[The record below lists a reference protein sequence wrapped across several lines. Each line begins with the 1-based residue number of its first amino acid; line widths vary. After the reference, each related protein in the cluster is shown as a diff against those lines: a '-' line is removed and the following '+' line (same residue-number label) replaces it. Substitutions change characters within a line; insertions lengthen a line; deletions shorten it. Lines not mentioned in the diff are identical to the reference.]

1 MLPCISLAVTIARY
15 VRPVAL
21 QLLDHFIFLE
31 NDACSS
37 AMRALRSSTAHPFV
51 ISVHVRRGD
60 NVRVHNGPSITRAV
74 HPDYVQRAVGRV
86 LNRLASVGAAQPVLA
101 LLFSDGAYD
110 LQWCATYINLSIPTV
125 IPSYAIDPRTS
136 QSYLVGFNV
145 TGCGNGGAPR
155 WCEIGRILPSQH
167 ESMLS
172 SSSSRFGG
180 DAADLCLMSLCDS
193 WVLSP
198 STFGWWGAWLGSQ
211 RLTHQ
216 MHSVVLPFPW
226 FNSVHAT
233 TGRLDASGLIWDHR
247 WEWLDLDSAQDIL
260 RSTGDDASIEFRRPD
275 GGWRW
280 NSSTGLFDFRFYVWS
295 AYGGG
300 VNFFI
305 DDVLIGG
312 PYPPFQDI
320 KLQFY
325 RGIMASGKRVL
336 FTPINHLFV
345 QSLTLN

>member
-1 MLPCISLAVTIARY
+1 MLPSIPLALTIARY

-21 QLLDHFIFLE
+21 QLLDHFVFLE

-37 AMRALRSSTAHPFV
+37 AMRALRSSTGHPFI

-74 HPDYVQRAVGRV
+74 HPAYIQRAVSRI
-86 LNRLASVGAAQPVLA
+86 LHRLALVGTKEPVLA
-101 LLFSDGAYD
+101 LLFSDGAND
-110 LQWCATYINLSIPTV
+110 LDWCATYINLSIPTV

-136 QSYLVGFNV
+136 QSHLVGFNV
-145 TGCGNGGAPR
+145 TGCGNGIWPR
-155 WCEIGRILPSQH
+155 WCEIGRNLLSQPQ
-167 ESMLS
+167 SMVS
-172 SSSSRFGG
+172 SSSSLFGG
-180 DAADLCLMSLCDS
+180 DGAHLCLMSLCDS

-198 STFGWWGAWLGSQ
+198 STFGWWGAWLGTQ
-211 RLTHQ
+211 RLSHQ
-216 MHSVVLPFPW
+216 AHSVVLPFPW

-247 WEWLDLDSAQDIL
+247 WEWLELDAAQEIL
-260 RSTGDDASIEFRRPD
+260 FSTSDDATIEFRRPD
-275 GGWRW
+275 DGWRW
-280 NSSTGLFDFRFYVWS
+280 NSSMGTFEFRFYVWS

-305 DDVLIGG
+305 DDVLVGG

-320 KLQFY
+320 KLQFH
-325 RGIMASGKRVL
+325 RDIISSGKRVHFTQSIVCL
-336 FTPINHLFV
+336 FKP
-345 QSLTLN
+345 LTLH